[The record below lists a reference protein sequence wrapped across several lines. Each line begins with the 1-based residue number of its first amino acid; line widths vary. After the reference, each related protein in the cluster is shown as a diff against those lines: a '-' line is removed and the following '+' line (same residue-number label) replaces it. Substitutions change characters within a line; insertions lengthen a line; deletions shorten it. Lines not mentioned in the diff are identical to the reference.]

1 MSGRLD
7 ILNHSFWI
15 VGPIVF
21 LVKRQVRKATCN
33 DTGMCKV
40 HGIKVKLL
48 ICPFSGNSIC
58 SKRDGSREDVT
69 TVIVCMFA
77 NQVNPTWGE
86 KNLWCYRG
94 VENFPEFFRYIL
106 FWH

>member
-21 LVKRQVRKATCN
+21 LVKRQVRKATWD

-58 SKRDGSREDVT
+58 SKRDGSSENVT

-77 NQVNPTWGE
+77 NQFNQTRCKKYLCCLRCVVNIQV
-86 KNLWCYRG
+86 LYC
-94 VENFPEFFRYIL
+94 
-106 FWH
+106 